1 MNASDQSMREFMA
14 LEAELKQGRT
24 GSRITQGIPTSTMPL
39 DEALQAVRGQ
49 NRHGILSFSNWT
61 YIHFL

>member
-49 NRHGILSFSNWT
+49 NRHGI
-61 YIHFL
+61 